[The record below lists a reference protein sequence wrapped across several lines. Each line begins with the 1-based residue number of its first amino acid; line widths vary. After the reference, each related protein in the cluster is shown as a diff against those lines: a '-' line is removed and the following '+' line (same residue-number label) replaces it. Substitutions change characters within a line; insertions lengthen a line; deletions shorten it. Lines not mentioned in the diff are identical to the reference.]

1 MNRCRYKVL
10 LVTGILGSLGVGCP
24 AHWAFT
30 QAAEQ
35 PHAPAGAVARSV
47 CELGAKGDGLADD
60 TAALQQ
66 AAERGGEIRFTRGT
80 YRITQPIVID
90 LDRVGATSVVGDGT
104 ATILMAGPGPALK
117 FIGTH
122 GGTADPKSVKDNVWQ
137 RQRNPLVDGLEI
149 VGEHPE
155 AIGLWLE
162 GTMQPIVTR
171 VAVRKS
177 LHGVCL
183 TGRSRNVIVSQCHL
197 YDNRGVGLLLD
208 QLDLHQV
215 NVTNCHISYN
225 RGGGIVV
232 RGSSVRNLQIGS
244 CDIEANM
251 AADGPSAANVLLD
264 CTQERSSVREG
275 AIVGCT
281 LQHSGLPTDSANIR
295 FLGRSVTEPQ
305 KVGFFSISG
314 NQISDTGVN
323 IHLVHAR
330 GVSITGNTFFQGHQH
345 HLLVEDCSQIV
356 VGANLFDRNP
366 DYPPGSRDGLE
377 LTDCSDCTLSGF
389 HVFNTLA
396 EQGAVIL
403 RRCRRVNMTGC
414 TILDCDVCGLLLEEV
429 QGVRVSGCLIR
440 DDRPVAT
447 PPVALRLTAG
457 RGNMIVDN
465 VLAGQTEIAADS
477 GLVRGNYEAEKV
489 GMATGPEDTD
499 SSGAEHPRTA
509 PAGAAGVPSR
519 DGERR

>member
-1 MNRCRYKVL
+1 MNRCLHKVL
-10 LVTGILGSLGVGCP
+10 LGVAIFGISCL
-24 AHWAFT
+24 ARWAVA

-35 PHAPAGAVARSV
+35 PNPPAGAAASV
-47 CELGAKGDGLADD
+47 RDLGAKGDGQADD

-66 AAERGGEIRFTRGT
+66 AAERGGEIRLVRGT
-80 YRITQPIVID
+80 YRIIQPIVID

-104 ATILMAGPGPALK
+104 ATIVMAGPGPALK

-149 VGEHPE
+149 VGDHPE
-155 AIGLWLE
+155 AIGVWLE
-162 GTMQPIVTR
+162 GTMQPIFTR
-171 VAVRKS
+171 LAVRKS
-177 LHGVCL
+177 LHAVYL

-197 YDNRGVGLLLD
+197 YDNRGVGLYLD
-208 QLDLHQV
+208 KLDLHQV

-225 RGGGIVV
+225 GGGGIVV

-251 AADGPSAANVLLD
+251 AADGPPAANVLLD
-264 CTQERSSVREG
+264 CTEERSSVREG

-281 LQHSGLPTDSANIR
+281 LQHSGSAPDSANIR
-295 FLGRSVTEPQ
+295 FLGRSAREPQ
-305 KVGFFSISG
+305 KVGFFSIAS
-314 NQISDTGVN
+314 NQISDTCANV
-323 IHLVHAR
+323 HLVHAR

-345 HLLVEDCSQIV
+345 NLLVEDCSQIV

-366 DYPPGSRDGLE
+366 DYPPGSRDGL
-377 LTDCSDCTLSGF
+377 LFSDCRDCTLSGF
-389 HVFNTLA
+389 QIFNALA

-403 RRCRRVNMTGC
+403 RRSRRFNVTGC
-414 TILDCDVCGLLLEEV
+414 SILDCNACGLLLDDV
-429 QGVRVSGCLIR
+429 QSVRVSGCLIR
-440 DDRPVAT
+440 DDRPADS

-465 VLAGQTEIAADS
+465 LLYGRTEIAS
-477 GLVRGNYEAEKV
+477 GSGTVRGNYEGE
-489 GMATGPEDTD
+489 
-499 SSGAEHPRTA
+499 
-509 PAGAAGVPSR
+509 R
-519 DGERR
+519 DGTTDGTENPD